1 MSCVQAQKVPSR
13 KDYLVDAL
21 WGPGPQDTSVIVP
34 HYFSG
39 FGHILNGA
47 KTGTKGCNCLIGNF
61 LCANGIVSLIKANR
75 DIAINEELQWDY
87 NGGRLKEYDMSF
99 GKNTIKT
106 KKWSGKLIFLFSFVY
121 LLNLNWFL
129 CYNFMAINFTF
140 PNNRENFEAV
150 SNPDSFKRA
159 LAAEQD
165 SFTLWKNK
173 FGVSLRSR
181 GRYMYVR
188 CKSCRASLRY
198 KWVAEEEHYRLVH
211 FNNEHHHNYE
221 ANLRDEI

>member
-13 KDYLVDAL
+13 KEYLVDAL

-106 KKWSGKLIFLFSFVY
+106 KK
-121 LLNLNWFL
+121 
-129 CYNFMAINFTF
+129 
-140 PNNRENFEAV
+140 
-150 SNPDSFKRA
+150 
-159 LAAEQD
+159 
-165 SFTLWKNK
+165 
-173 FGVSLRSR
+173 
-181 GRYMYVR
+181 
-188 CKSCRASLRY
+188 
-198 KWVAEEEHYRLVH
+198 
-211 FNNEHHHNYE
+211 
-221 ANLRDEI
+221 